1 MGVPPEDG
9 RDEEP
14 RPGQAQGQHDE
25 RQDEDEDEARPRFTD
40 PFHHSQPLPPE
51 LELPAPAPAPTS
63 PIRVDFVPPPLQ
75 RDRHQST
82 LSFIS
87 RTEEQE
93 PPHPRPFRFLRRK
106 SVKMLHSLGVL
117 HDQKI
122 EDQLDV
128 PGTVQL
134 YAPTGE
140 SSTAPSLSSSSHND
154 PALQTNNAGIIL
166 RPQPSSDPRD
176 PLNWPLR
183 HRDLAFTFL
192 IIHSLVGGGQTPI
205 LAAAF
210 PQVSQDLGVSLSK
223 VSITTGSYML
233 ALGIGSVFA
242 SPLSLRWG
250 KRGVWILGILIM
262 FVSTLWAG
270 FSHSYGSLV
279 AARVV
284 EGFGVSPCECLA
296 SPIIADLYF
305 QHQRGF
311 RVGLYTLFLIGG
323 KNLVPLVAAAVL
335 EGTGS
340 WRWIFWIV
348 AMICVG
354 SFVGAFLFLPETSWV
369 RDYSGSSCDSS
380 AVEEK
385 KEGDVGA
392 DAVEGGDGVQST
404 GSSPTKVGGARP
416 HVEDGGTVTLNL
428 PIVQKS
434 VSPPAPSAH
443 ATQNESNPPS
453 STYTTEKDKDPE
465 SGAMK
470 PHTLF
475 SDLRVYRGRLTQTA
489 LPTLFARPFVLYTYP
504 TILWSALLYS
514 LSVVWLIVMSEVLSQ
529 VFRAEPYNFT
539 PMGVGLTYI
548 SALIGSMA
556 GSGIAGK
563 MSDWTVRWMT
573 KKNGG
578 VMEPEFRLVLA
589 APVALTTT
597 IGLWGFGW
605 SASRGDPWIV
615 PTVLFGILAFGCTL
629 GSTVAITYTVD
640 SHREIAG
647 EAMVTINLS
656 KNLVGFVISLVVNEW
671 VDGMGLKGVFFVL
684 GGIQLAVSAL
694 TVPLYVAGKRTRGRI
709 HRRKALKV

>member
-1 MGVPPEDG
+1 MSILFI
-9 RDEEP
+9 
-14 RPGQAQGQHDE
+14 PGD
-25 RQDEDEDEARPRFTD
+25 
-40 PFHHSQPLPPE
+40 
-51 LELPAPAPAPTS
+51 
-63 PIRVDFVPPPLQ
+63 V
-75 RDRHQST
+75 
-82 LSFIS
+82 
-87 RTEEQE
+87 
-93 PPHPRPFRFLRRK
+93 
-106 SVKMLHSLGVL
+106 MLMMIV
-117 HDQKI
+117 
-122 EDQLDV
+122 V
-128 PGTVQL
+128 
-134 YAPTGE
+134 
-140 SSTAPSLSSSSHND
+140 APSLSSSSHHKD
-154 PALQTNNAGIIL
+154 PTLQTNNAGIIL

-183 HRDLAFTFL
+183 HRDLAFAFL

-210 PQVSQDLGVSLSK
+210 PQVSHELGVSLSK
-223 VSITTGSYML
+223 ISITTGSYML
-233 ALGIGSVFA
+233 ALGVGSMFA
-242 SPLSLRWG
+242 SPMSLRWG
-250 KRGVWILGILIM
+250 KRPVWILGIGIM

-323 KNLVPLVAAAVL
+323 KNLVPLVAAAIL

-348 AMICVG
+348 AMMTAG
-354 SFVGAFLFLPETSWV
+354 SLVGAFLFLPETSWV
-369 RDYSGSSCDSS
+369 RDYSGSSNENS

-385 KEGDVGA
+385 KDGVD
-392 DAVEGGDGVQST
+392 GGDQSMR
-404 GSSPTKVGGARP
+404 KVDDS
-416 HVEDGGTVTLNL
+416 VEDTGAITLNV
-428 PIVQKS
+428 PS
-434 VSPPAPSAH
+434 VSPPVATENKGDPLSSSTH
-443 ATQNESNPPS
+443 AT
-453 STYTTEKDKDPE
+453 DPE

-475 SDLRVYRGRLTQTA
+475 SDLRLYRGRLTQTP
-489 LPTLFARPFVLYTYP
+489 LPTLFIRPLVLYTYP